1 MRWVRGSRSTAE
13 ASGIPPGRDCPR
25 TSLSKAVGK
34 ASRRATIKRADG
46 CLTGVMKPHRAES
59 VWARL
64 QQLSGAAPLT
74 VIHVC
79 DAAVTG
85 AGVDGAAVTL
95 MSSSLQQDTVHASNR
110 IAAELQESQLT
121 LGQGPCVDAFAT
133 GSPVLAEDLGA
144 ERYLRRWP
152 AFVAA
157 AASCGVC
164 AMFAIPIQVGAIQ
177 LGVLDLYRTAT
188 GPLTAAQLSEALAFA
203 DVACLLMLN
212 GARRV
217 PTEAAESAWQDDD
230 PTAHQAHVHQ
240 ATGMLLAQL
249 GTTAEA
255 AFARLRSYAYAHDRR
270 LGDVA
275 RDVVERRLRFEP
287 DPPVAG
293 AAET

>member
-1 MRWVRGSRSTAE
+1 
-13 ASGIPPGRDCPR
+13 
-25 TSLSKAVGK
+25 
-34 ASRRATIKRADG
+34 
-46 CLTGVMKPHRAES
+46 MKPYRSAS

-64 QQLSGAAPLT
+64 QQLSGAAAVS

-79 DAAVTG
+79 DAAATG

-95 MSSSLQQDTVHASNR
+95 MSSSTQQDTVHASDR
-110 IAAELQESQLT
+110 IAAEMQEAQLT
-121 LGQGPCVDAFAT
+121 LGQGPCLDAFTT
-133 GSPVLAEDLGA
+133 GSPVLADDLSA
-144 ERYLRRWP
+144 DRYLRRWP

-157 AASCGVC
+157 AASCGAC
-164 AMFAIPIQVGAIQ
+164 AMFAIPIQVGAVQ

-188 GPLTAAQLSEALAFA
+188 GPLTPAQLSDALALA
-203 DVACLLMLN
+203 DAACLLMLD
-212 GARRV
+212 GAGLDGAGLDGAGLDGAGLDGAGLV
-217 PTEAAESAWQDDD
+217 PSEAAESAWQNDD

-275 RDVVERRLRFEP
+275 RDVVERRLRFAP
-287 DPPVAG
+287 DPPVPG
-293 AAET
+293 VIEM